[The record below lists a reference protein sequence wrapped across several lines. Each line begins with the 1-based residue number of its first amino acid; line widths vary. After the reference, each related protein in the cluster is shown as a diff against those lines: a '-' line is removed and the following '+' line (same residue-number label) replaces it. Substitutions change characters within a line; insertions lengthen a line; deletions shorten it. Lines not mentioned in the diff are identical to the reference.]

1 MNRLFSIVPP
11 GLYTLTATVNGAP
24 HAFSTS
30 VPGTNPPQASD
41 FFFATF
47 SDVTVGTVNQ
57 VVTFVSSSP
66 SHLIIV
72 HYLRFNHCDWRYCF
86 FLEQLLLFR
95 NVGPF
100 IIV

>member
-47 SDVTVGTVNQ
+47 SDVTVGTINQ
-57 VVTFVSSSP
+57 VVTFVSSST
-66 SHLIIV
+66 SHLNV
-72 HYLRFNHCDWRYCF
+72 VYYLRFHHRGWRRCV
-86 FLEQLLLFR
+86 FLEQLLLF
-95 NVGPF
+95 
-100 IIV
+100 